1 MSVQQEIEKWLTES
15 RQRNLYEGFDIAQR
29 LRHLQ
34 ELMGEGDRPEQS
46 FIQDWLERINE
57 KETYSAAKLLDP
69 LLDLWSFVYTKQEQ
83 DA

>member
-1 MSVQQEIEKWLTES
+1 
-15 RQRNLYEGFDIAQR
+15 
-29 LRHLQ
+29 
-34 ELMGEGDRPEQS
+34 MGEGDRPEQS